1 MCDKEL
7 TYQEKKIEEL
17 HWELQ
22 GWKSKIQFMEDE
34 MLFINRLLNSYVF
47 EPRTPNLFERLELFK
62 EAYKKS
68 KREKE
73 KLKSL
78 ISIHENNISGILECT
93 SSICDFAYYEK
104 HEKLNQR
111 VSDYFEKY
119 HQLKSDIYSYA
130 ESILKRRKPSKK

>member
-68 KREKE
+68 KRVK
-73 KLKSL
+73 KK
-78 ISIHENNISGILECT
+78 I
-93 SSICDFAYYEK
+93 K
-104 HEKLNQR
+104 HGQKQ
-111 VSDYFEKY
+111 
-119 HQLKSDIYSYA
+119 A
-130 ESILKRRKPSKK
+130 